1 MSPFHGS
8 HNQSA
13 RRTVA
18 NGKHRKR
25 MQMQAV
31 LIPEK
36 LTSSGLN
43 MLDRTLREL
52 RAATLSHYT
61 FSGRDAGGLWRCSWC
76 RVSLRSFGRKIF
88 NALSLQP
95 FLLDRNTFIVQWWYT
110 DDKINNYKIVSWYSK
125 RLTIAWCYVDAGNLE
140 RLRIGQNRLCFGM
153 DPSVIHRYW
162 DQMNQISMM
171 FTSGVLMFHVSNQ
184 RPQVDLGLFQ
194 RVDEE
199 THELGLFPHNACG
212 LGRHGWQRENF
223 FDKTSCLSTCLQA
236 WGDTLWHSLIHA
248 TIWTCLNVDSV
259 GLLTCF
265 GDGIMAVSPC
275 HNILRSSY
283 LWWFEHLNP
292 SIARERR
299 WSKCGAHSAATGL
312 GQHGEGGMW
321 WTRPC
326 EDKMRN
332 ENNIFNR
339 SDHASSSSL
348 TRGGQGKDRKRTR
361 REVNTMQTRILEHVK
376 CSR

>member
-8 HNQSA
+8 HYQSA

-25 MQMQAV
+25 MQMQAM

-61 FSGRDAGGLWRCSWC
+61 FSGRDAAGLWRCSWC

-95 FLLDRNTFIVQWWYT
+95 FLLDRNTFVVQWWYT

-140 RLRIGQNRLCFGM
+140 RLRIGQNRLCFDM

-162 DQMNQISMM
+162 DQMNQTGMM
-171 FTSGVLMFHVSNQ
+171 FTSGFLMFHVSNQ

-212 LGRHGWQRENF
+212 LGRQGWQRENF
-223 FDKTSCLSTCLQA
+223 FDKTSCLRDTPWFMLLFEHVWMWTVLTCWLVLRMASWQFLLA
-236 WGDTLWHSLIHA
+236 TTFWDLPTFGDSN
-248 TIWTCLNVDSV
+248 IWTPPLPGN
-259 GLLTCF
+259 
-265 GDGIMAVSPC
+265 A
-275 HNILRSSY
+275 
-283 LWWFEHLNP
+283 
-292 SIARERR
+292 
-299 WSKCGAHSAATGL
+299 
-312 GQHGEGGMW
+312 
-321 WTRPC
+321 
-326 EDKMRN
+326 
-332 ENNIFNR
+332 
-339 SDHASSSSL
+339 
-348 TRGGQGKDRKRTR
+348 GGQSVVLTVRRLALGNTVKAGCDEQDHGKTKWEMKTTFSTDLIMQAVLLL
-361 REVNTMQTRILEHVK
+361 REVDRVKTEKEREEQSTQCRLEFVK

>member
-1 MSPFHGS
+1 MLLV
-8 HNQSA
+8 QSLSSFLW
-13 RRTVA
+13 
-18 NGKHRKR
+18 KEDF
-25 MQMQAV
+25 QCSF
-31 LIPEK
+31 
-36 LTSSGLN
+36 LT
-43 MLDRTLREL
+43 
-52 RAATLSHYT
+52 TLS
-61 FSGRDAGGLWRCSWC
+61 
-76 RVSLRSFGRKIF
+76 FGPEYIH
-88 NALSLQP
+88 S
-95 FLLDRNTFIVQWWYT
+95 TMMIHWWYNDT
-110 DDKINNYKIVSWYSK
+110 YEIVSWYSK
-125 RLTIAWCYVDAGNLE
+125 RITIEWCYVDVGNLE

-162 DQMNQISMM
+162 DQMNQTGMM
-171 FTSGVLMFHVSNQ
+171 FTSGFLMFHVSNQ

-212 LGRHGWQRENF
+212 LGRQGWQRENF
-223 FDKTSCLSTCLQA
+223 FDKTSCLH
-236 WGDTLWHSLIHA
+236 DTPWFMLLFEHVWM
-248 TIWTCLNVDSV
+248 WTV
-259 GLLTCF
+259 LTCF
-265 GDGIMAVSPC
+265 EDGIMAVSPC

-321 WTRPC
+321 WTRPW

-332 ENNIFNR
+332 EDNIFNR

-361 REVNTMQTRILEHVK
+361 RAVNTM
-376 CSR
+376 